1 MDDPIRI
8 PNERFSDDSLR
19 QFYSE
24 FQKHCHD
31 ERMIQQKA
39 DEMYVAIFRKQDLEL
54 GSPPGILQSLSII
67 SERLHA
73 MEDLQTR
80 HKTFIAGVAFAA
92 SAVWIFLTDIG
103 VKLLSFLSH
112 K

>member
-1 MDDPIRI
+1 MDLDPVK
-8 PNERFSDDSLR
+8 ETTRFSDERLN
-19 QFYSE
+19 QFYFE
-24 FQKHCHD
+24 FQQHCRE
-31 ERMIQQKA
+31 ERTVKVQA
-39 DEMYVAIFRKQDLEL
+39 EEMYAAMFRKQDHEL
-54 GSPPGILQSLSII
+54 GSPPGILQSLSMI

-73 MEDLQTR
+73 MEEMQTR

-103 VKLLSFLSH
+103 VKLLALIQH